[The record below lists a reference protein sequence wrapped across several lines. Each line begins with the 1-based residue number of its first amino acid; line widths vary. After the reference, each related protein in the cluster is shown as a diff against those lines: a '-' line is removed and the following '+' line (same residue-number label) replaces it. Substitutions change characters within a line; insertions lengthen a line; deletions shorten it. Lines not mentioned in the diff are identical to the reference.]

1 MLGTLVN
8 YLENIRY
15 LIQVSINIIS
25 SLIYYQ

>member
-15 LIQVSINIIS
+15 LIQVSINVIS